1 MSRKTCQQCGQDF
14 LIVNDV
20 PIKLNERDWRQYD
33 SRRFAVAASV
43 YLVVAAGG
51 QTRHLNYLAR

>member
-1 MSRKTCQQCGQDF
+1 MSRKTCEQCGHDF

-20 PIKLNERDWRQYD
+20 PIKLNERDCRQYD

-43 YLVVAAGG
+43 YLVVAIG